1 MNKSVRN
8 ILMSLIISIA
18 VPVFIGA
25 QDIHFS
31 QNSFAPLQLNP
42 GLAGLDDINV
52 YAGYR
57 NQWRRAG
64 APFRTIYSSVESP
77 ISFKRK
83 NSLNKL
89 GVGIDFY
96 NDVSGSPE
104 VSNTQVNLHLS
115 YHLFLSKYSSL
126 SGSIYGG
133 YKNMKVSFDN
143 GKWAS
148 QHNGWFYNSSLE
160 SGESLIG
167 QSTNAMDVGT
177 GFVFTQRKKNAKAW
191 ETDAKLFQAG
201 VAFYHVNQPNLSML
215 NDDAYKLPVR
225 TSAFVKA
232 NIGLG
237 KKFLLT
243 PQFYLQSQRP
253 FSQVLLGTN
262 IRYNISEKL
271 KNTSMVS
278 DIHSINAS
286 LGVFYRSNDALILN
300 ALFEYTNYAISI
312 SFDITTSDFQG
323 AVQSRG
329 ATEIMLRY
337 RLSRRNRNA
346 IY

>member
-1 MNKSVRN
+1 MNKSIYN
-8 ILMSLIISIA
+8 ILMSLIISFA
-18 VPVFIGA
+18 VPVFSGA

-31 QNSFAPLQLNP
+31 QNLFAPLQLNP
-42 GLAGLDDINV
+42 ALAGLDDINV

-64 APFRTIYSSVESP
+64 SPFRTIYSSVESP

-83 NSLNKL
+83 SSLNKL

-96 NDVSGSPE
+96 NDVSGTPE

-115 YHLFLSKYSSL
+115 YHLFLSKHSSL

-133 YKNMKVSFDN
+133 FKNMKASFGN
-143 GKWAS
+143 GKWGS

-167 QSTNAMDVGT
+167 QSTSAMDVGT
-177 GFVFTQRKKNAKAW
+177 GFVFTQRKKKAKAW
-191 ETDAKLFQAG
+191 EAGSKLFQAG

-215 NDDAYKLPVR
+215 NDDSYKLPVR
-225 TSAFVKA
+225 ISAFAKA
-232 NIGLG
+232 NIGIG
-237 KKFLLT
+237 KKILLT
-243 PQFYLQSQRP
+243 PQFYLHSQRP
-253 FSQVLLGTN
+253 FSQVFIGTN
-262 IRYNISEKL
+262 IRYTISEKL
-271 KNTSMVS
+271 KTTSLVS
-278 DIHSINAS
+278 DVHSTYLS
-286 LGVFYRSNDALILN
+286 LGVFYRSNDALVLN
-300 ALFEYTNYAISI
+300 AIFEYTNYAISI

-337 RLSRRNRNA
+337 RLPSRNKRA